1 MFVIISIINF
11 PFQLGFGITPQAM
24 LVFVILF
31 TISIVNGYF
40 QLRFECPTKNVRF
53 CHLCNHF
60 DNELSFSVGI

>member
-31 TISIVNGYF
+31 TISVVNCYF
-40 QLRFECPTKNVRF
+40 QLGFECPTKDVKF
-53 CHLCNHF
+53 CDL
-60 DNELSFSVGI
+60 